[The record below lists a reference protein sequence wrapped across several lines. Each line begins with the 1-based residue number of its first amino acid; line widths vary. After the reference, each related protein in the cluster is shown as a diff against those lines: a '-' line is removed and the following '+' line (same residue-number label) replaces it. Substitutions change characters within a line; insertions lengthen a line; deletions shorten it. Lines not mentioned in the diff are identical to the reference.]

1 VTDGDLA
8 VKLHAVLLY
17 RGGAVIEKVT
27 DAVALS
33 ELQAAVTV
41 TVAELVAVGVPE
53 MAPVE
58 ELILKP
64 AGKVAE

>member
-1 VTDGDLA
+1 MVTLRSSSTLFCCTGA
-8 VKLHAVLLY
+8 
-17 RGGAVIEKVT
+17 GAVIEKVT